1 MSLIRRVLIVAFALI
16 ILLVGVLFSSHNN
29 QMVVIDFLVY
39 KTPEFYLSF
48 WIIASF
54 ALGGLI
60 GVLSSSATIIRL
72 KTGQKRSNKKIKR
85 SESELVRLKGESA

>member
-60 GVLSSSATIIRL
+60 GVLSSSAAIIRL

>member
-1 MSLIRRVLIVAFALI
+1 MSLIRRVIIVAFALV
-16 ILLVGVLFSSHNN
+16 ILLVGVLFSSLNS
-29 QMVVIDFLVY
+29 QKVVIHFLVY
-39 KTPEFYLSF
+39 ETPEFYLSF

-72 KTGQKRSNKKIKR
+72 KTGRKRSDKKVKR
-85 SESELVRLKGESA
+85 SESEIIRLKGESA

>member
-1 MSLIRRVLIVAFALI
+1 MSLIRRIIIVVFMLV
-16 ILLVGVLFSSHNN
+16 ILLVGILFSSHNN

-48 WIIASF
+48 WLITSF

-60 GVLSSSATIIRL
+60 GVLASSATIIRL
-72 KTGQKRSNKKIKR
+72 KAGRKRSDKNVKR
-85 SESELVRLKGESA
+85 SESEIIRLKGESA

>member
-72 KTGQKRSNKKIKR
+72 KAGQKRSNKKIKR